1 MKIFDESTLR
11 KLEQLTLVADRVRV
25 GVMKGERRS
34 RKRGTSIEF
43 ADYRNYAQGDD
54 LRRLDWNVFA
64 RLERPFIKLL
74 EEEEDLGVHLLVD
87 SSLSMDWPDED
98 PERNKLNY
106 AVRLA
111 GGLAHIGLA
120 AGDQVSV
127 SLLKTTGHERWGPY
141 RGRHNTLR
149 LLQFLETGR
158 ASGVTDLNQAIRNY
172 ALRGGRPGLIFI
184 ISDLFS
190 PGGYQ
195 DGVNT
200 LQSRGYEVGLLHILS
215 PDEADPPIGGD
226 VKLVDIE
233 TGADAE
239 ITLDTSTVNLY
250 RERFEGWRNEI
261 ADYCQ
266 GRGIHYVPITTD
278 YPWDRL
284 VMQTL
289 RVKGIVS

>member
-1 MKIFDESTLR
+1 MKIFNVSSLR
-11 KLEQLTLVADRVRV
+11 KLEQLNLVADRVRV
-25 GVMKGERRS
+25 GVMKGELRS

-43 ADYRNYAQGDD
+43 ADYRNYTQGDD

-87 SSLSMDWPDED
+87 TSLSMDWPDED
-98 PERNKLNY
+98 EELNKLND
-106 AVRLA
+106 AIRLA
-111 GGLAHIGLA
+111 GALAHIGLA
-120 AGDQVSV
+120 AGDQVTV
-127 SLLKTTGHERWGPY
+127 TLLNSNANARWGPY

-149 LLQFLETGR
+149 LLQFLENGR
-158 ASGVTDLNQAIRNY
+158 ASGITDLNLVLRNY
-172 ALRGGRPGLIFI
+172 ALQGRRPGLLFVL
-184 ISDLFS
+184 SDLFS
-190 PGGYQ
+190 PGGYRE
-195 DGVNT
+195 GLSA

-215 PDEADPPIGGD
+215 HDETDPPIGGD

-239 ITLDTSTVNLY
+239 ITLDNSTLSLY
-250 RERFEGWRNEI
+250 RERFQDWQAEI
-261 ADYCQ
+261 MTHCQ
-266 GRGIHYVPITTD
+266 NRGIHYVPITTD
-278 YPWDRL
+278 YPWERL

>member
-1 MKIFDESTLR
+1 MKIFNESSLR

-43 ADYRNYAQGDD
+43 ADYRNYTQGDD

-87 SSLSMDWPDED
+87 GSLSMDWPDED
-98 PERNKLNY
+98 EELNKLNY

-111 GGLAHIGLA
+111 GALAHIGLA
-120 AGDQVSV
+120 AGDQVTV
-127 SLLKTTGHERWGPY
+127 SLLSSTGNQRWGPH

-149 LLQFLETGR
+149 LLQFLENGR
-158 ASGVTDLNQAIRNY
+158 ASGITDLNLALRNY
-172 ALRGGRPGLIFI
+172 ALQGHRPGLLFVL
-184 ISDLFS
+184 SDLFS
-190 PGGYQ
+190 PSGYQ
-195 DGVNT
+195 GGLNA

-215 PDEADPPIGGD
+215 PDETDPPIGGD

-239 ITLDTSTVNLY
+239 ITLDNSTLSLY
-250 RERFEGWRNEI
+250 RERFEGWQSEI
-261 ADYCQ
+261 MAHCQ
-266 GRGIHYVPITTD
+266 NRGVHYIPITSD

-289 RVKGIVS
+289 RARGLIK

>member
-1 MKIFDESTLR
+1 MKIFNESTLR
-11 KLEQLTLVADRVRV
+11 RLEQLTLVADRVRV

-43 ADYRNYAQGDD
+43 ADYRNYTQGDD

-98 PERNKLNY
+98 EELNKLNY
-106 AVRLA
+106 AIRLA
-111 GGLAHIGLA
+111 GALAYIGLA
-120 AGDQVSV
+120 AGDQVTV
-127 SLLKTTGHERWGPY
+127 TLLRSTGNERWGPY
-141 RGRHNTLR
+141 RGRNNTLR
-149 LLQFLETGR
+149 LLQFLENGR
-158 ASGVTDLNQAIRNY
+158 ASGITDLNLAMRNY
-172 ALRGGRPGLIFI
+172 ALQSRRPGLLFI
-184 ISDLFS
+184 LSDLFS
-190 PGGYQ
+190 PGGYRE
-195 DGVNT
+195 GLNT
-200 LQSRGYEVGLLHILS
+200 LQSRGYEVGILHVLS
-215 PDEADPPIGGD
+215 LDETDPPIGGD

-239 ITLDTSTVNLY
+239 ITLDTSTLSLY
-250 RERFEGWRNEI
+250 RERFQDWQSEI
-261 ADYCQ
+261 MAYCQ
-266 GRGIHYVPITTD
+266 NRGVHYIPITTD

-289 RVKGIVS
+289 RVKGLVK